1 MLPFHWGTRKNEK
14 AGHKPAYLYNI
25 RKCLSIFVAGD
36 RMFPEETMNDL
47 LGAGRSQCASGQAG
61 VKTIFN
67 SPTLYPE
74 MAVQVNREKK

>member
-1 MLPFHWGTRKNEK
+1 VGGKMSAEK
-14 AGHKPAYLYNI
+14 
-25 RKCLSIFVAGD
+25 
-36 RMFPEETMNDL
+36 EERPV
-47 LGAGRSQCASGQAG
+47 GAGRSQCASGQAG